1 MTKADKNAPKKT
13 ASSAIWGGR
22 FAGGPS
28 QLMTDINASISYDR
42 AMYKQDIAGSVAHA
56 TMLAG
61 QKIITEADLSAI
73 CEGLATIEKEIS
85 DGAFEFSDA
94 LEDIHMNIE
103 SRLASLIGAPARRL
117 HTARSRNDQV
127 ATDIR
132 LWLRE
137 AIEQLD
143 SQLAALQEALIDQAE
158 AHITTVMPGYTHL
171 QTAQP
176 VSFGFHLMAYVEMF
190 GRDRGRFSDARKR
203 LNESPLGAAALAGT
217 PHPIDRHQTASLLGF
232 ARPMPNAMDAVSA
245 RDFAIEFLAAA
256 AICATHLS
264 RLAEEIV
271 IWSTD
276 RFGFISLSDA
286 FTTGSSIMP
295 QKRNP
300 DAAEL
305 VRAKPGRII
314 GDLLALLTVLKG
326 LPLAYGKDMQED
338 KEPVF
343 DAESSLSLSLAA
355 MTGMIA
361 DLTAHPEAMR
371 AALEKGHPT
380 ATDLA
385 DYLVR
390 VLNMPFRDAHHVTG
404 KLVALADQQGCALDG
419 LSLADMQAIEPRLE
433 ATIFEV
439 LSIDSALQARD
450 SFGGTAP
457 AEVAAHIKAARAAF
471 LKNT

>member
-1 MTKADKNAPKKT
+1 
-13 ASSAIWGGR
+13 
-22 FAGGPS
+22 
-28 QLMTDINASISYDR
+28 
-42 AMYKQDIAGSVAHA
+42 
-56 TMLAG
+56 
-61 QKIITEADLSAI
+61 
-73 CEGLATIEKEIS
+73 
-85 DGAFEFSDA
+85 
-94 LEDIHMNIE
+94 
-103 SRLASLIGAPARRL
+103 
-117 HTARSRNDQV
+117 
-127 ATDIR
+127 
-132 LWLRE
+132 
-137 AIEQLD
+137 
-143 SQLAALQEALIDQAE
+143 
-158 AHITTVMPGYTHL
+158 
-171 QTAQP
+171 
-176 VSFGFHLMAYVEMF
+176 MA
-190 GRDRGRFSDARKR
+190 
-203 LNESPLGAAALAGT
+203 
-217 PHPIDRHQTASLLGF
+217 
-232 ARPMPNAMDAVSA
+232 NAMDAVSA
-245 RDFAIEFLAAA
+245 RDFAVEFMAAA

-314 GDLLALLTVLKG
+314 GDLMALLTVLKG

-343 DAESSLSLSLAA
+343 DAEASLSLSLAA

-361 DLTAHPEAMR
+361 DLQVKPEAMR

-390 VLNMPFRDAHHVTG
+390 VLDMPFRDAHHVTG
-404 KLVALADQQGCALDG
+404 KLVALADSQDCRLDALK
-419 LSLADMQAIEPRLE
+419 LADMQAVEPRLDK
-433 ATIFEV
+433 AIYEV
-439 LSIDSALQARD
+439 LSIDSALQARN

-457 AEVAAHIKAARAAF
+457 AEVEAHIKAARAAF
-471 LKNT
+471 VK

>member
-61 QKIITEADLSAI
+61 QKIIAEADLSAI

-85 DGAFEFSDA
+85 DGVFEFSDA

-103 SRLASLIGAPARRL
+103 SRLASLIGDPARRL

-371 AALEKGHPT
+371 VALEKGHPT

>member
-1 MTKADKNAPKKT
+1 
-13 ASSAIWGGR
+13 
-22 FAGGPS
+22 
-28 QLMTDINASISYDR
+28 
-42 AMYKQDIAGSVAHA
+42 
-56 TMLAG
+56 
-61 QKIITEADLSAI
+61 
-73 CEGLATIEKEIS
+73 
-85 DGAFEFSDA
+85 
-94 LEDIHMNIE
+94 
-103 SRLASLIGAPARRL
+103 
-117 HTARSRNDQV
+117 
-127 ATDIR
+127 
-132 LWLRE
+132 
-137 AIEQLD
+137 
-143 SQLAALQEALIDQAE
+143 
-158 AHITTVMPGYTHL
+158 MPGYTHL

-176 VSFGFHLMAYVEMF
+176 VSFAFHLMAYVEMF
-190 GRDRGRFSDARKR
+190 GRDRARLSDGRKR
-203 LNESPLGAAALAGT
+203 MNESPLGAAALAGT
-217 PHPIDRHQTASLLGF
+217 PHPIDRHQTARLLGF
-232 ARPMPNAMDAVSA
+232 DRPMANAMDAVSA
-245 RDFAIEFLAAA
+245 RDFAVEFMGAA

-343 DAESSLSLSLAA
+343 DAEASLSLSLAA

-361 DLTAHPEAMR
+361 DLTAHPDAMR

-390 VLNMPFRDAHHVTG
+390 ELKMPFRDAHHVTG
-404 KLVALADQQGCALDG
+404 KLVALADQKGCALDG
-419 LSLADMQAIEPRLE
+419 LSLADMQAVEPRLN
-433 ATIFEV
+433 ASIFAV
-439 LSIDSALQARD
+439 LSIDSALQARN

-457 AEVAAHIKAARAAF
+457 EQVAAHIKATRASLA
-471 LKNT
+471 KES

>member
-13 ASSAIWGGR
+13 ASSAMWGGR

-73 CEGLATIEKEIS
+73 CEGLATIEQEIS
-85 DGAFEFSDA
+85 DGVFEFSDA

-103 SRLASLIGAPARRL
+103 SRLASLIGDPARRL

-217 PHPIDRHQTASLLGF
+217 PHPIDRHQTASLLRF